1 MSNSL
6 QDYRTNYLVNIVF
19 VFLIVMGGL
28 GWRVIDDIWSN
39 KKNLSY
45 KKLSLHSRLVI
56 RTSLSLILF
65 GSLGFFITE
74 TLLNSQFF
82 NDLNLFER
90 LLSSIFETVSA
101 RTAGF
106 TNYPISLKSIS
117 DTGLL
122 LLMTLM
128 FIGASTGGTGG
139 GIKTTTFIALMA
151 ATRSTLRGQKDVII
165 SNRLISDKVILKA
178 VGITVGSLLFVLLM
192 AMLLSTTNTFV
203 KKESFTFLEILFTSI
218 SAFATVG
225 FDIGLT
231 AKLNHFGQFILII
244 GMFVGRLGILL
255 LLSAL
260 WQALYKSRIDRQK
273 RIGYPRADLYV

>member
-1 MSNSL
+1 
-6 QDYRTNYLVNIVF
+6 
-19 VFLIVMGGL
+19 
-28 GWRVIDDIWSN
+28 
-39 KKNLSY
+39 
-45 KKLSLHSRLVI
+45 
-56 RTSLSLILF
+56 LSLILF

-74 TLLNSQFF
+74 SLLNSQFF

-106 TNYPISLKSIS
+106 TNYPISLNSIS

-178 VGITVGSLLFVLLM
+178 VGITVGSLLFVILM

-203 KKESFTFLEILFTSI
+203 KKESFTFLEILFTCI

-231 AKLNHFGQFILII
+231 AKLNHFGQFILIV

-260 WQALYKSRIDRQK
+260 WQALYRSRIDRQK